1 MSQAV
6 NKTFIGLTFA
16 AAVALVV
23 ASQSVFLVDQREQAI
38 VLQLGQP
45 VGNPDTAGGYAKGPG
60 LHFKIPVIQE
70 VRYFDR
76 RILSVDPPPEQVVI
90 ASSSIQHYK
99 LTPAE
104 IEKGIEP
111 DTEDQITD
119 PAVSPPPAEAEN
131 AVAAPEIQNVSGE
144 PIIAD
149 TFARYKIIEPLQFLK
164 TLRTT
169 ANADQRLESILNDA
183 TRGVLGGVTLQAL
196 LSEEREAIMEEIKTR
211 VNRKIKQ
218 DRLGIEIVDVRIV
231 RADLTSDLRT
241 STVRRMISDLKERA
255 TETRAKG
262 EERALEIKSTAEK
275 DRTVILAE
283 ANRDAQMVKGQGDK
297 DAIKIYADA
306 FSKDAQFYGFL
317 RSMEAYKTTLSDPET
332 RLILSPDSEFFRY
345 FKDHTTTGP

>member
-1 MSQAV
+1 MSKTSIALLLVLAV
-6 NKTFIGLTFA
+6 LLIG
-16 AAVALVV
+16 
-23 ASQSVFLVDQREQAI
+23 ASQSLFIVDQREQAV

-45 VGNPDTAGGYAKGPG
+45 IGNPNDMSTFTKGPG
-60 LHFKIPVIQE
+60 LHFKIPLVQE

-90 ASSSIQHYK
+90 ASSSLQHYK

-104 IEKGIEP
+104 KAEGIEP
-111 DTEDQITD
+111 EPAPTEALPQET
-119 PAVSPPPAEAEN
+119 PLAETPGTEAPVE
-131 AVAAPEIQNVSGE
+131 APEIQNVSGE

-149 TFARYKIIEPLQFLK
+149 TFARYKINDPLQFLK

-183 TRGVLGGVTLQAL
+183 TRGVLGSVTLQAL
-196 LSEEREAIMEEIKTR
+196 LSSEREAIMEEIKRR
-211 VNRKIKQ
+211 VNGKIMQ

-262 EERALEIKSTAEK
+262 EQRALEIRSTAEK
-275 DRTVILAE
+275 DRTVLLAE
-283 ANRDAQMVKGQGDK
+283 AGGNAQMVKGQGDK

-306 FSKDAQFYGFL
+306 FNKDKEFYGFI
-317 RSMEAYKTTLSDPET
+317 RSMEAYKNTLADPET
-332 RLILSPDSEFFRY
+332 RLILSPGSDFFRY
-345 FKDHTTTGP
+345 FQDHTSGITR